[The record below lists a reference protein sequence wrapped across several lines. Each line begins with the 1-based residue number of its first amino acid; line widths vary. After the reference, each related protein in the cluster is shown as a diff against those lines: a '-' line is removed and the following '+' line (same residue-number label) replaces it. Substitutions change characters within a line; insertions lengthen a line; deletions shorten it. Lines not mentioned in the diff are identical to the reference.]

1 MYGCC
6 RACRFLFDTGKPL
19 LYFWLLKKQTTIPEI
34 FMAPKATNQFVSSV
48 LLLGL
53 SATSFACIG
62 ETMDQA
68 IMRYG
73 EAVQR
78 ETFDGKEYYLFKQNG
93 FSILAHFN
101 EGKIDVVGYG
111 KDSGEQLTSEEIN
124 TFLKA
129 NNGDQPMK
137 KQGPNAWVGN
147 NVIAVY
153 HKKGVVWHLAIM
165 AHK

>member
-1 MYGCC
+1 
-6 RACRFLFDTGKPL
+6 
-19 LYFWLLKKQTTIPEI
+19 
-34 FMAPKATNQFVSSV
+34 MAPKGTNQFVSSV
-48 LLLGL
+48 LLLIGI

-62 ETMDQA
+62 ETMDEA

-73 EAVQR
+73 EAVQH
-78 ETFDGKEYYLFKQNG
+78 ETVDGKEYYLFKQNG
-93 FSILAHFN
+93 FNILAHFN

-111 KDSGEQLTSEEIN
+111 KESGEQLNSEEIN

-153 HKKGVVWHLAIM
+153 DQKGIVWHLAIM
-165 AHK
+165 AHKQKSNKTEKHN